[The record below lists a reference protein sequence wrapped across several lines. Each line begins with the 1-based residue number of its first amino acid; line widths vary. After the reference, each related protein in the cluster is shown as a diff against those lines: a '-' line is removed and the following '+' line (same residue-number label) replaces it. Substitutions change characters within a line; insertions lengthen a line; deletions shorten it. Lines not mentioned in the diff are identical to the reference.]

1 MHRTQATLLGILV
14 ITLLG
19 VGCASGPRQIA
30 WDRLPFPKDSNWTGS
45 KGEPATIEGDAMV
58 LQGQDVRTSRIYQLP
73 LTVDFDFEVVKGAV
87 PDGGFLLTFAPTNSP
102 ADVDLHRSTILGIS
116 YQSPTAASVASSG
129 ALLLYVKD
137 SSSPARA
144 VWGPVPFTCEEG
156 RFYHLH
162 VEARID
168 GLSITTDQQRVEPM
182 VLKIPYGQIFVQMHG
197 WKPPSRWH
205 VRNFS
210 IH

>member
-1 MHRTQATLLGILV
+1 MHRTQATLLGVLL

-19 VGCASGPRQIA
+19 MGCASGPRPIV
-30 WDRLPFPKDSNWTGS
+30 WDRLPFPKDSNWAGS
-45 KGEPATIEGDAMV
+45 KGEPAITEGDAMV
-58 LQGQDVRTSRIYQLP
+58 LLGQEVRTSGIHQLP
-73 LTVDFDFEVVKGAV
+73 LTVDFDFEVAKGAV
-87 PDGGFLLTFAPTNSP
+87 PDGGFLFKFAPTNSLT
-102 ADVDLHRSTILGIS
+102 DVDLPRLIAICLS
-116 YQSPTAASVASSG
+116 YQSSTAASVGSSG

-137 SSSPARA
+137 SSSPARV

-168 GLSITTDQQRVEPM
+168 GLKIITDQGATQID
-182 VLKIPYGQIFVQMHG
+182 LKIPYGKFFIQLGG
-197 WKPPSRWH
+197 WKPPSRWY
-205 VRNFS
+205 VRSFS